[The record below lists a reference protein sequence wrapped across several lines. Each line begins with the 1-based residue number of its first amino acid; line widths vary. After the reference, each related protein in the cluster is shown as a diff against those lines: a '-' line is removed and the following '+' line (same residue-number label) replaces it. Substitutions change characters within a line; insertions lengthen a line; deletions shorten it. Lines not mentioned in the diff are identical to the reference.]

1 VQKQDKMPR
10 QYPRAAKGAVML
22 KGKRLS
28 ILGDSISTYQG
39 VSNNAQVRAT
49 TAHYPYHYR
58 PPFPIEKTYWHR
70 VCADLGLTLC
80 VNNSYSGGNLSGRND
95 PDSGV
100 CRAIALSGDNGGVP
114 DIIIIFM
121 GINDLG
127 RGVDVKVFSEDY
139 ELVLETVGQTYPNAA
154 VCCVNL
160 PDRDPFLRSRTE
172 RFNLE
177 IENAVSRAGKRF
189 FIADLFHSR
198 LRDDFYY
205 MNTTD
210 GLHPDE
216 DGMAIIAQVITDRI
230 KEFLKTS

>member
-1 VQKQDKMPR
+1 
-10 QYPRAAKGAVML
+10 ML
-22 KGKRLS
+22 KGKYIS

-39 VSNNAQVRAT
+39 VSNNAGVRLS

-58 PPFPIEKTYWHR
+58 PPFPAEKTYWHR
-70 VCADLGLTLC
+70 VCDALGLTLC
-80 VNNSYSGGNLSGRND
+80 VNNSYSSGNLSGRGD

-100 CRAIALSGDNGGVP
+100 CRAADLSTDKGGVP
-114 DIIIIFM
+114 DIIIVFM

-127 RGVDVKVFSEDY
+127 RGVDAKVFSHDY
-139 ELVLETVGQTYPNAA
+139 ALMLKTLGQEYPYAH

-160 PDRDPFLRSRTE
+160 PDRDPFLRARTE
-172 RFNLE
+172 EFNLE
-177 IENAVSRAGKRF
+177 IEKAVALAGKRF
-189 FIADLFHSR
+189 FVADLFRSR

-216 DGMAIIAQVITDRI
+216 DGMAIIAQVITDKI
-230 KEFLKTS
+230 KESITT